1 MKGYIGWVNKM
12 DEEKELVI
20 KAKQGDKNSFEK
32 LILKY
37 AKGLYGFVFN
47 MVKQEQVAQ
56 DVVQETFFK
65 AFTNLHS
72 FNINMIFSTW
82 IYTIAKNSTLNYI
95 KANKKYVFEAVD
107 ERGSDFNNPEA
118 VFINNETSKS
128 LVKAIDMLSKKHS
141 TLIYLK
147 YINKLS
153 YEEIS
158 STLNIPKS
166 IVESRLYTARQKLS
180 ILLSEGR

>member
-1 MKGYIGWVNKM
+1 VGEKM
-12 DEEKELVI
+12 DEDKELVI

-37 AKGLYGFVFN
+37 TKGLYGFVFN
-47 MVKQEQVAQ
+47 MLGQEQAAQ

-65 AFTNLHS
+65 AFSNLHS
-72 FNINMIFSTW
+72 FNLSKVFSTW

-95 KANKKYVFEAVD
+95 KANKKYNFIDAEDCA
-107 ERGSDFNNPEA
+107 SDSNNPEA
-118 VFINNETSKS
+118 VFINNEASKS
-128 LVKAIDMLSKKHS
+128 LVKAIDRLSENHR

-158 STLNIPKS
+158 KTLNISKS
-166 IVESRLYTARQKLS
+166 VVESRLYTARQKLS
-180 ILLSEGR
+180 ILLSGGE